1 MFSIIYDCFRKR
13 KTQTQKRKR
22 KYTLVPTCE
31 DIDLEDMF
39 EDINGKKRRGKKSY
53 KIL

>member
-13 KTQTQKRKR
+13 KTQTQKG
-22 KYTLVPTCE
+22 YTLVPTCE
-31 DIDLEDMF
+31 DVDLEDMF
-39 EDINGKKRRGKKSY
+39 EDINGEKRRGKKSY